1 MSVLCRYF
9 FQGAYDADESALLSS
24 ADALSSSFLVSSQ
37 PTLAELRRKFPFEG
51 RYHFRLR
58 LASEP
63 PPSSGYCW
71 LDLLDENR
79 PIAVHGN
86 PGDIHVKVLQLS
98 TELEK
103 SENSAEIDVP
113 EDRQYDEYF
122 SRLQPKH
129 VRSGNGNNND
139 GGYPGGP
146 GGGSQDVAGVLFG
159 VKKALA
165 AKMKQSAMAQT
176 IQKRS
181 VQMWE
186 KVISVSSTAGAG
198 GASGNAPP
206 TAAALA
212 QLAKLIGIMGTPLH
226 ESNRE
231 HVEFLNRLWVS
242 CYASQPFVLR
252 GAPWEQLGFRSGD
265 PIRELQA
272 VLPLHCMVF
281 FHEVHRNFA
290 LPIMND
296 QTPQSPDVYAYGPV
310 TAQVVFML
318 TDVLQLKDG
327 GCLGLERP
335 FWRLFEDPMG
345 FFELFCI
352 AMRAFDQSWKMH
364 AHKSIEIGFH
374 LDYTADFTQELLRRG
389 PDSVQTLV
397 NYAYQM
403 QNW

>member
-1 MSVLCRYF
+1 MLCRYF
-9 FQGAYDADESALLSS
+9 FQGASDADEAALLFS

-63 PPSSGYCW
+63 PASSGYCW

-86 PGDIHVKVLQLS
+86 PGEIHIKVLQLS
-98 TELEK
+98 SEPELSK
-103 SENSAEIDVP
+103 NDAEIDVP

-122 SRLQPKH
+122 NRLQPKH
-129 VRSGNGNNND
+129 VRNGNGSND
-139 GGYPGGP
+139 GGYPSGSSA
-146 GGGSQDVAGVLFG
+146 SQDVAGVLFG

-165 AKMKQSAMAQT
+165 AKMKQSVMAQT

-186 KVISVSSTAGAG
+186 KVVSVSSTGSAG
-198 GASGNAPP
+198 GVSLNAPP
-206 TAAALA
+206 SASALA
-212 QLAKLIGIMGTPLH
+212 QLAKLIGIMTTPLH

-242 CYASQPFVLR
+242 CYASQPFVIR
-252 GAPWEQLGFRSGD
+252 GAPWEQLGFRYGD
-265 PIRELQA
+265 PIRELQT

-290 LPIMND
+290 LPIVND
-296 QTPQSPDVYAYGPV
+296 QAPQSSDVYAYGPAS
-310 TAQVVFML
+310 AQVVFML
-318 TDVLQLKDG
+318 TDLLQLKDG

-345 FFELFCI
+345 FFELFCV

-364 AHKSIEIGFH
+364 AHKSTEIGFH

-389 PDSVQTLV
+389 PDSVQALV